1 MDSPA
6 AAAAAAGGS
15 RRARRNGGF
24 ETMGIVHSAVGVN
37 RDVVARK
44 PAGDVTRAA
53 SLLLAASG
61 TAGLVYQLLW
71 VKQLSLVVGA
81 DVFAVTTAVSAFFA
95 GLAAGGWLVGRWA
108 DRWERPGLLYAGL
121 EAGIALLSV
130 GSTLVLATAT
140 GWWARLDSAVGWL
153 AWLVPFALVGL
164 PALLMGGTV
173 PVLIRLVAPTG
184 ERVDAAGGR
193 LYAANTAGA
202 ILGALATPFALI
214 PWLGVL
220 GSSIAAALLDL
231 LAACGALWLLRAR
244 RSRVASAQANP
255 RPAWLPLTLYAV
267 AGGVALGYEVV
278 WAHAIVE
285 WTSTRTFSF
294 AIVLATYLAALTLG
308 SALGARGVARLSDPW
323 GWFGGLIAAAG
334 LVALVEMALLGAWL
348 APLQVQAAT
357 WMFGL
362 TGSEAMAM
370 SARFATAALCMV
382 FVPTLMLGAAF
393 PIALRLGASADHPG
407 RDTGRVLALN
417 TAGGIVGTLLTGFV
431 LVPALGVERALGALA
446 LVAAGIGAVAVLR
459 GGKVQSRAR
468 RGALA
473 AAAAAMVATLALPPD
488 YLARQL
494 AEARGGELV
503 YHEASAGGSVA
514 VIAQGARR
522 NSFHRLY
529 IQGVSNSGDSL
540 PSIRYMRLQALLP
553 LIIHRGQP
561 RSALVIGLGT
571 GITAGSLLEY
581 PGLETRVCAEL
592 LPAVVHAASHFSGN
606 FGAASNPA
614 LEIRLADGRRE
625 LARSEQRYDLITLEP
640 PPPSAAGVVNLYSR
654 DFYRLAARRLRP
666 GGLFAQWLPLATQTD
681 DDTRSLV
688 RSFLDVFPYATLWT
702 TELHETLLVGSL
714 TPIELDAV
722 SIQRRFAQPAVAA
735 ALAEAG
741 VGSAAALVATW
752 VTDRAG
758 LERYA
763 GDALPVTDDRPRIE
777 YGPWV
782 LPDDFPRT
790 LAHVLSVRSEP
801 PLRNA
806 DEAFRIRV
814 AAVREGLL
822 SFYEA
827 GLAAYAGDR
836 EGWGRSIR
844 RVRAT
849 EPDNPYYRWALG
861 PGH

>member
-1 MDSPA
+1 VASPA
-6 AAAAAAGGS
+6 AATAAGEASGV
-15 RRARRNGGF
+15 RDLGGL
-24 ETMGIVHSAVGVN
+24 EVMGMKQAAVGAT
-37 RDVVARK
+37 RSVVARQA
-44 PAGDVTRAA
+44 AGDVTLVAA
-53 SLLLAASG
+53 LLLVASG

-71 VKQLSLVVGA
+71 AKQLSLVVGA
-81 DVFAVTTAVSAFFA
+81 DVFAVTTAVSAFFT
-95 GLAAGGWLVGRWA
+95 GLAAGGWLLGRWA
-108 DRWERPGLLYAGL
+108 DHWERPGLLYGGL
-121 EAGIALLSV
+121 EAGIALLGV
-130 GSTLVLATAT
+130 GTTLVLATAT
-140 GWWARLDSAVGWL
+140 GWWARLDSALGWV

-164 PALLMGGTV
+164 PALLMGGTL
-173 PVLIRLVAPTG
+173 PVLMRLVAPTG
-184 ERVDAAGGR
+184 ERLDAAGGR

-202 ILGALATPFALI
+202 ILGVLATPFWLI

-220 GSSIAAALLDL
+220 GSSFAAALLNL
-231 LAACGALWLLRAR
+231 LAACVALGLLRAPR
-244 RSRVASAQANP
+244 ARVVSAHP
-255 RPAWLPLTLYAV
+255 TRRPAWLALTLYAV

-278 WAHAIVE
+278 WTHAIVQ
-285 WTSTRTFSF
+285 WTSTRAFAF

-308 SALGARGVARLSDPW
+308 SALGARGVARLDDPW

-348 APLQVQAAT
+348 TPLQVQIAT

-370 SARFATAALCMV
+370 SARFATAALSIV

-393 PIALRLGASADHPG
+393 PIALRLAAGRDHPG
-407 RDTGRVLALN
+407 GDTGRVLALN

-446 LVAAGIGAVAVLR
+446 LVAAGVGVVAVLR
-459 GGKVQSRAR
+459 GSHVHTLAR
-468 RGALA
+468 WGTLMA
-473 AAAAAMVATLALPPD
+473 AAVAVVTTLALPPD
-488 YLARQL
+488 LLARQL

-503 YHEASAGGSVA
+503 YHEAGAGGSVA
-514 VIAQGARR
+514 VITQGASRT
-522 NSFHRLY
+522 SFRRLY

-553 LIIHRGQP
+553 LLIHRGEP

-571 GITAGSLLEY
+571 GITAGSLLQY

-606 FGAASNPA
+606 FGAASSPA

-625 LARSEQRYDLITLEP
+625 LARSAQRYDLITLEP

-654 DFYRLAARRLRP
+654 DFYQEAARRLQP
-666 GGLFAQWLPLATQTD
+666 NGLFAQWLPLPTQTD

-688 RSFLDVFPYATLWT
+688 RSFVDVFPYTTLWT
-702 TELHETLLVGSL
+702 TELHETLLVGSF
-714 TPIELDAV
+714 TPIELDAPR
-722 SIQRRFAQPAVAA
+722 IQRRFAQPEVVA

-741 VGSAAALVATW
+741 VGSAPALVATW

-763 GDALPVTDDRPRIE
+763 GDAPAVTDDRPRIE

-782 LPDDFPRT
+782 LPGDFSRT
-790 LAHVLSVRSEP
+790 LSHVLSVRSEP
-801 PLRNA
+801 PLRNV
-806 DEAFRIRV
+806 DEAFRAQV
-814 AAVREGLL
+814 AQARDGLL
-822 SFYEA
+822 SFYAA
-827 GLAAYAGDR
+827 GLSAYAGDR
-836 EGWGRSIR
+836 EGWERSMR
-844 RVRAT
+844 RVMAT
-849 EPDNPYYRWALG
+849 EPANPYYRWALG
-861 PGH
+861 SGR